1 MFTISGEGSVQKE
14 VVGGGGFTHGSQVK
28 LTATP
33 LENYSFFYWNNDP
46 GDTENPK
53 TITLESDQNI
63 PTKFDYQVARDLV
76 GNWEF
81 VISDPAS
88 KNVTTIKMSIDIFLN
103 VLMTTIVNGEVIS
116 QIFTQMVAIS
126 TSAIVIG
133 NFAVITDV
141 VVASATSLSMNMI
154 SIPKILHHLQ
164 MSLRF
169 RILAQSL
176 IFLVINQMRN
186 LKRMRMV

>member
-1 MFTISGEGSVQKE
+1 MT
-14 VVGGGGFTHGSQVK
+14 QVILK
-28 LTATP
+28 I
-33 LENYSFFYWNNDP
+33 
-46 GDTENPK
+46 PK
-53 TITLESDQNI
+53 TITLEGDQNI

-81 VISDPAS
+81 EIGNPTS

-126 TSAIVIG
+126 PSAIVIG
-133 NFAVITDV
+133 EFAVITDV

-154 SIPKILHHLQ
+154 PIPEDMHHLQ
-164 MSLRF
+164 TSLRF
-169 RILAQSL
+169 QRPT
-176 IFLVINQMRN
+176 
-186 LKRMRMV
+186 